1 MKQLLGH
8 RKISNHMDNLS
19 IIIFYLVLFPT
30 PTTASSNESSLFTR
44 ARAIKTKLD
53 RLAVGIGV
61 PVFFLL
67 FFAVCAFGLLR
78 ARYKNRREARRN
90 ELLESAGLSASP
102 RSSIDG
108 RIPSMSSSPSSEPK
122 EPPPIFT
129 PFSSMVLDKLH
140 EEPYNLARDDRWI
153 RGSIHV

>member
-1 MKQLLGH
+1 
-8 RKISNHMDNLS
+8 MDNLS
-19 IIIFYLVLFPT
+19 IIICYLVLFPT
-30 PTTASSNESSLFTR
+30 PTTAAPGTSWLVASSNESSLFTR
-44 ARAIKTKLD
+44 ARAIKSKSD

-78 ARYKNRREARRN
+78 VRYKNRREARRN

-102 RSSIDG
+102 RSSQDG
-108 RIPSMSSSPSSEPK
+108 RIPLMPSSPSSEPK

-129 PFSSMVLDKLH
+129 PFSSMVFDKLH
-140 EEPYNLARDDRWI
+140 EELYNLERHDR
-153 RGSIHV
+153 